1 MPAENR
7 FEGTIQRIAEK
18 IRRGDRAV
26 AKAKVPPVTQPPD
39 PMVEIDKRLGLD
51 RTLIRRAVDRGA

>member
-7 FEGTIQRIAEK
+7 FEGTIQRIAEE

-26 AKAKVPPVTQPPD
+26 AKAKVPPVTQPDD
-39 PMVEIDKRLGLD
+39 PMADVFKRLNLD
-51 RTLIRRAVDRGA
+51 PDRMQRTTAGEQ